1 MHFMVYLG
9 FRGPCALLMYVVKLL
24 AHWLAALL
32 QIPLDAQ
39 TPQQYARIMR
49 EVTTLS
55 RLHHNNIVR

>member
-1 MHFMVYLG
+1 MAYLG
-9 FRGPCALLMYVVKLL
+9 FREPCALLMDVAEMP
-24 AHWLAALL
+24 AHRLAAPV